1 MNTPLTF
8 THVSTMM
15 VPNLIIIHQHWESRM
30 YRELGKVVKK
40 IFVAEIETNLPPE
53 DQVTSNKQS
62 NIQVFFFHLIF
73 KYLIVFIAA
82 ILERVKA
89 KFLKEVSQMLILA
102 IYGIF
107 DT

>member
-1 MNTPLTF
+1 MNTSVTF

-15 VPNLIIIHQHWESRM
+15 VPNLIIIHQHWQSRT
-30 YRELGKVVKK
+30 YREFGKVVKK

-82 ILERVKA
+82 IWERVKP
-89 KFLKEVSQMLILA
+89 KLLKEVSQMLILA